1 MRARVLTVTLA
12 MAAIGAGAAGTV
24 AASGPVPKAE
34 AARTV
39 NVTVGDDFY
48 RPSRL
53 TVARGT
59 RVRWRWRARD
69 EHNVTVVSGPQRF
82 HSPDQRTGTFTRT
95 LRRAGRYTIVC
106 TIHGQMMRIR
116 VR

>member
-12 MAAIGAGAAGTV
+12 MAATGAGAGTV
-24 AASGPVPKAE
+24 AASVPAPE
-34 AARTV
+34 AQAARTV

-48 RPSRL
+48 RPARL
-53 TVARGT
+53 SVRSGT
-59 RVRWRWRARD
+59 RVRWRWRGRD

-82 HSPDQRTGTFTRT
+82 ASADKRTGTFART
-95 LRRAGRYTIVC
+95 LRRAGSYTIVC
-106 TIHGQMMRIR
+106 TLHGQMMRIR

>member
-1 MRARVLTVTLA
+1 
-12 MAAIGAGAAGTV
+12 MAATGVGAGTV
-24 AASGPVPKAE
+24 APSAPAPEAD

-48 RPSRL
+48 RPARL
-53 TVARGT
+53 TVSRGT
-59 RVRWRWRARD
+59 RVVWRFRGRD

-82 HSPDQRTGTFTRT
+82 HSRDQRTGTFART

-106 TIHGQMMRIR
+106 TLHGQMMRIR

>member
-12 MAAIGAGAAGTV
+12 MAATGAGAGTV
-24 AASGPVPKAE
+24 AASAPAPHAE
-34 AARTV
+34 AAQTV
-39 NVTVGDDFY
+39 SVTVGDDFY

-53 TVARGT
+53 TLARGT
-59 RVRWRWRARD
+59 RVRWQWRGQD
-69 EHNVTVVSGPQRF
+69 EHNVTVISGPQRF
-82 HSPDQRTGTFTRT
+82 HSPDQRTGTFART
-95 LRRAGRYTIVC
+95 LRWAGRYTIVC

>member
-1 MRARVLTVTLA
+1 MRARALTATLA
-12 MAAIGAGAAGTV
+12 IAATGAGAGTV
-24 AASGPVPKAE
+24 AASGPAPDAE

-39 NVTVGDDFY
+39 KVTVGDDFF
-48 RPSRL
+48 RPARL
-53 TVARGT
+53 SVRRGT
-59 RVRWRWRARD
+59 RVLWRWRGRD
-69 EHNVTVVSGPQRF
+69 EHNLTVSSGPQRF
-82 HSPDQRTGTFTRT
+82 HSADKRTGTFVRT